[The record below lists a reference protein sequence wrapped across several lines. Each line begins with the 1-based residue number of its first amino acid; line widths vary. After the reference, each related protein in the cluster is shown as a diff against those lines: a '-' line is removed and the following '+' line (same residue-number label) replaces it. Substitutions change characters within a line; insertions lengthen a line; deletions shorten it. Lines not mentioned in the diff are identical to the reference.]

1 MQSWMEWPGRRK
13 EMQDQ
18 GQYQVHSVGVVGA
31 HSHCILSS
39 AKETTRD
46 MRERRRE
53 SIFLKVYRVYSSL
66 MELCVCYSLIICAY
80 PVYREKNCLEPNPRF
95 NPDRD
100 NNN

>member
-1 MQSWMEWPGRRK
+1 
-13 EMQDQ
+13 MQDQ

-53 SIFLKVYRVYSSL
+53 SISFSSL
-66 MELCVCYSLIICAY
+66 PGVLISHGVMRVLLLNNLCLPGIYKKKFFGA
-80 PVYREKNCLEPNPRF
+80 
-95 NPDRD
+95 
-100 NNN
+100 